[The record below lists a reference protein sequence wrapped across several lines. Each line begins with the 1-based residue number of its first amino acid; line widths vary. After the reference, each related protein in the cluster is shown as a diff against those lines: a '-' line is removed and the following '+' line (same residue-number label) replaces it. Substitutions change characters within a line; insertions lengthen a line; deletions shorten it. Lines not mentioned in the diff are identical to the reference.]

1 MQKSMDRRQRESID
15 SNVEFDEMLA
25 EADESSRSLNTRT
38 ETASTH
44 AAIKESDLIALKET
58 QQLCWLRGIVLV
70 ALLLATLM

>member
-1 MQKSMDRRQRESID
+1 MDQRQRESIN
-15 SNVEFDEMLA
+15 SNVEFDQMIGDG
-25 EADESSRSLNTRT
+25 DESSRSLNTKT
-38 ETASTH
+38 DTASTQ